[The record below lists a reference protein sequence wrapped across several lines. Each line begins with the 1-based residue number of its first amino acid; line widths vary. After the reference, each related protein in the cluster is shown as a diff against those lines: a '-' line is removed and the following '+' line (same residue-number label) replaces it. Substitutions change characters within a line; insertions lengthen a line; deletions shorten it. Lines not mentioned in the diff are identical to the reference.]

1 MNFDIRFDFQRR
13 ERIGLIEAIWG
24 EDKSIDQLKRV
35 SEEVLAKKE
44 VVFITRINEEKASDL
59 LDIYK
64 EARFYEEANC
74 LIIGENFNKFS
85 TNKRVAIVSG
95 GSSDLAVTLEAKL
108 SLEIYGV
115 SCQTFIDV
123 GVAGLHRLLNQIDEI
138 NKYDVLIVCAGMEG
152 ALATVV
158 GGLLPQ
164 PIIAVPVSV
173 GYGVS
178 KNGETALNSML
189 SSCAPG
195 ISVMNIDNG
204 YGAAMA
210 ALRIIKMISE
220 G

>member
-1 MNFDIRFDFQRR
+1 MTLDIRFDFQRR
-13 ERIGLIEAIWG
+13 ERIGFVEAIWG
-24 EDKSIDQLKRV
+24 QDKSIDQLKRV
-35 SEEVLAKKE
+35 SEEVLGKKE
-44 VVFITRINEEKASDL
+44 VVLITRINSEKAFHL

-64 EARFYEEANC
+64 EARFHEEAKC
-74 LIIGENFNKFS
+74 LIIGKNSNKLK
-85 TNKRVAIVSG
+85 TNKQVAIISG

-108 SLEIYGV
+108 TLEIYGV

-123 GVAGLHRLLNQIDEI
+123 GVAGLHRLIDQLEEI

-152 ALATVV
+152 ALPTVV
-158 GGLLPQ
+158 GGLFPQ

-189 SSCAPG
+189 SSCSPG

-210 ALRIIKMISE
+210 ALRIIKSIS
-220 G
+220 